1 MSLKF
6 HIQNIPFE
14 VEHEFFFRWNKL
26 FKRRPSSTPFLSGD
40 TYRAFCDVL
49 YDETAL
55 CTADDIFERAT
66 VFVSSRL
73 LDDFVQK
80 ILPAVKYSFILITHQ
95 DDPNVTDS
103 DFHRRI
109 ADDTKIIHWFAQN
122 CTLEHPKVT
131 PLPIGLEDRWQ
142 HNAGALTD
150 FKKFTK
156 NKKKNAQ
163 RPFAADNIGERKAE
177 ILLGFSLGTNP
188 DSRFQCYRA
197 LWGKPFVHEI
207 YRAPNAHLYHKMLQR
222 SLFVASP
229 AGNGLDCHRT
239 WEALYLQTIP
249 IVEDNYMNRFFASL
263 GLPFLCIKD
272 WKECENWTVDFL
284 KDTYRRIMQK
294 ADTAALY
301 SSWWEDKIKR
311 LQSFYITA

>member
-40 TYRAFCDVL
+40 TYRALCDVL

-55 CTADDIFERAT
+55 CTASDIFERAT

-263 GLPFLCIKD
+263 GLPLLCIKD
-272 WKECENWTVDFL
+272 WKECENWTEDFL

>member
-131 PLPIGLEDRWQ
+131 PLPIGLEDRWK
-142 HNAGALTD
+142 HNAGVLTD
-150 FKKFTK
+150 FKKFIK
-156 NKKKNAQ
+156 NEKKSVY
-163 RPFAADNIGERKAE
+163 RLSAADNTGKRKAE

-188 DSRFQCYRA
+188 DNRFQCYRA

-263 GLPFLCIKD
+263 GLPLLCIKD